1 VPEKVSILIVSRALK
16 ILPLKPIVKLFHSMV
31 SFMSGPS
38 QSKASMK
45 TRLPKGDFLTLI
57 VWHRLVGVPPQSHSF
72 IPLEDNIVYYDILLS
87 MC

>member
-1 VPEKVSILIVSRALK
+1 MPEKVSIARALK

-57 VWHRLVGVPPQSHSF
+57 MLHRLVGVPPQSHSL
-72 IPLEDNIVYYDILLS
+72 IKSKAILYITIYY
-87 MC
+87 